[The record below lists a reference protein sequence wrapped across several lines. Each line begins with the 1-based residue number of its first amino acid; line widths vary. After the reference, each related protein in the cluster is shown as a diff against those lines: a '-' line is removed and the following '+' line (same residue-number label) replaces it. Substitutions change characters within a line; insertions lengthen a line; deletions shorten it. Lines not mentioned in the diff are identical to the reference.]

1 MHILLEREDGA
12 AKSSE
17 SRTILEGSLDDIR
30 D

>member
-1 MHILLEREDGA
+1 MHILLEREDSA

-17 SRTILEGSLDDIR
+17 SRAIFEGSLDNVR